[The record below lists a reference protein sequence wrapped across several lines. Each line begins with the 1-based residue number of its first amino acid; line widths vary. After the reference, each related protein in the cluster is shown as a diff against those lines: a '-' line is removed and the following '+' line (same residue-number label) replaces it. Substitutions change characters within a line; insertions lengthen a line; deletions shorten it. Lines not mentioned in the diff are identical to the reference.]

1 MWFKQGFTRKAVVVC
16 AFVLLGSTAAWADE
30 TARGVSAEQRSQ
42 LRAFAKLDQLVF
54 DAAGIP
60 TVISGRLGH
69 IGFGPMERSVHG
81 YMARLTPLFRG
92 GGEERFRNVRID
104 RDAEGVAHV
113 RLEQQF
119 RGLPIVG
126 ADVIVHVKES
136 SGEVTGIDARFVPAA
151 GLPTTPALDSA
162 SAFQRALAEGA
173 IAAPQLLQ
181 APELTYV
188 LDESGAARLAWAA
201 RVAHWDDQGYQRDR
215 IFADAIDGRLV
226 ARHAEIWR
234 AKYRK
239 IYDAG
244 FGLTL
249 PGTLMFQ
256 EGGSSADVDAQKAYE
271 YSGNAYDYFS
281 VRHGRDSWNG
291 TGGNLISSVHYG
303 DNNAIWNGSQM
314 AFGDGDGTTYNKWAR
329 GLDVVGH
336 EMTHG
341 VTQASAN
348 LTYSNESGALN
359 EAMSDI
365 FGAASEARIRGISS
379 NTWKVGEDIYTP
391 ATSGDALR
399 YMNNPTQD
407 GASKDYYPERY
418 TGGGDN
424 GGVHWNSGIA
434 NLAFYLLSQG
444 GTHPRGKTSVSVPS
458 IGMTTAENIFYR
470 ALTQHMNSSTNFQ
483 GALEATLLAAN
494 ALHGPCSSQAGA
506 VDKAWDA
513 VGVARS
519 SGREYEPNDSITS
532 PNALTGLSSY
542 AVGYLCSSGNADWYS
557 VQKVNSYNTLWV
569 SLYPPANSDY
579 DLELWYSS
587 PYAMSTNTGNG
598 VSESVSWSYSA
609 GTYYIKVFGKNGAFN
624 TSASYSL
631 SVYQ

>member
-1 MWFKQGFTRKAVVVC
+1 
-16 AFVLLGSTAAWADE
+16 VLLGSTAAWADE
-30 TARGVSAEQRSQ
+30 KPRGVSDEQRSQ
-42 LRAFAKLDQLVF
+42 LRGFSRVDQLVF
-54 DAAGIP
+54 DSSGVP

-81 YMARLTPLFRG
+81 YMARLLPLFRG
-92 GGEERFRNVRID
+92 GGEERFRNVRVD
-104 RDAEGVAHV
+104 RDKEGGAHL
-113 RLEQQF
+113 RLQQEY

-126 ADVIVHVKES
+126 TDVIVHVNES
-136 SGEVTGIDARFVPAA
+136 TGEVTGINARFVPAA
-151 GLPTTPALDSA
+151 GLPVTAKLDST
-162 SAFQRALAEGA
+162 SAFWRALQQAA
-173 IAAPQLLQ
+173 VAAPQLLQ

-188 LDESGAARLAWAA
+188 VDESGAARLAYTA

-215 IFADAIDGRLV
+215 IFADALDGSLV

-239 IYDAG
+239 IYNAG
-244 FGLTL
+244 YSLSL

-291 TGGNLISSVHYG
+291 SGGNLISSVHYG
-303 DNNAIWNGSQM
+303 DNNAIWDGTQM
-314 AFGDGDGTTYNKWAR
+314 AFGDGDGTTFNRWAR
-329 GLDVVGH
+329 ALDVVAH

-348 LTYSNESGALN
+348 LTYSNQPGALN

-365 FGAASEARIRGISS
+365 FGAATEARVRGISS
-379 NTWKVGEDIYTP
+379 NTWKISEDIYTP
-391 ATSGDALR
+391 GTANDALR

-407 GASKDYYPERY
+407 GSSKDYYPERY
-418 TGGGDN
+418 TGGADY

-444 GTHPRGKTSVSVPS
+444 GTHPRGKTSVSVS
-458 IGMTTAENIFYR
+458 GIGMTAAENIFYR
-470 ALTQHMNSSTNFQ
+470 ALTTYMGSSTNFE
-483 GALEATLLAAN
+483 GARTNTIQAATD
-494 ALHGPCSSQAGA
+494 LHGPCSSQATS
-506 VDKAWDA
+506 VTKAWDA
-513 VGVARS
+513 VGVPRPSTA
-519 SGREYEPNDSITS
+519 GDYEPNDTL
-532 PNALTGLSSY
+532 PTGNPLTGYSSY
-542 AVGYLCSSGNADWYS
+542 VVGYLCTSGNADWYS
-557 VQKVNSYNTLWV
+557 VQKLNSYNTLWV

-598 VSESVSWSYSA
+598 VSETVSWSYSA
-609 GTYYIKVFGKNGAFN
+609 GTYYIKVFGKNGAYN
-624 TSASYSL
+624 ANASYSL
-631 SVYQ
+631 SVWQ